1 MEIMEEESYL
11 DEEDSK
17 PKKIKKKTK
26 RIRTKVKSEKKKI
39 HSCELCEYSTTI
51 KQSLKTHIDV
61 IHNKVRVYCDLCDVS
76 TSTMSRDVYKLK

>member
-1 MEIMEEESYL
+1 MEEESYL
-11 DEEDSK
+11 DEEDAK
-17 PKKIKKKTK
+17 PKKNKKK

-76 TSTMSRDVYKLK
+76 TSTMSRDVYKFK